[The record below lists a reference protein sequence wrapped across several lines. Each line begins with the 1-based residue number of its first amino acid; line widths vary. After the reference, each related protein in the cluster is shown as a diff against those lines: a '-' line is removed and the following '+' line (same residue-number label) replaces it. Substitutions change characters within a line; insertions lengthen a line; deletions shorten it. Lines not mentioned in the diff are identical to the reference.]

1 MKKFLAMLLAVVMV
15 LTLVACGGN
24 DTKKADGQVVIGS
37 DTEESGDWAYS
48 AFQTSPNATDNEVV
62 KLTDDLLTVDTDQHG
77 DYVVNKTVVKS
88 YERIEEENG
97 NVTYKFVLNDGLK
110 FNNGEAVTAQDFLA
124 WTMFLSSPAG
134 KEMGVVSAAYDQL
147 PGGVAYRNGETNVLA
162 GLRLFDDK
170 TFSVTILKTNE
181 AGDTDYLPY
190 YYDLG
195 YAAMRG
201 VNLTYWFGEGWSVKD
216 DGEGAYF
223 VNADG
228 KEFTAANVGDAVTA
242 ARYATSD
249 RVTSGPYNLV
259 SFDQSSREIVLE
271 ANENYNGNF
280 EGQKPGIQKLVIVKT
295 EQDTVMDMIATGQI
309 QIYSGIG
316 DGAQV
321 NAALDLIE
329 AGTIDSSYTTYD
341 RAGYGYFA
349 YACDFGPSQFVEF
362 RQAVAYLLDRNEF
375 AQTFCQGWGGV
386 VHGPYCT
393 AFSMTSK
400 TDIDK
405 KVNHYDYNPEK
416 AVELLKQAGFVYN
429 ADGSDYV
436 DGSGEIRYAKV
447 TAEQAQYYDNF
458 NKVLADGTIL
468 MPATLNWASSE
479 NNSVSALLST
489 MLANSEATKNAGV
502 SIVKT
507 EMTFPELLNY
517 MYRQDAYGIGG
528 DYSVPTY
535 NMFNL
540 ATGWNAGVYDF
551 AYNWSTDPTYI
562 EMGYNVQHLYDEELD
577 QLSMDMV
584 YGVEPGDEAT
594 FLELWEKYVIRWN
607 EELPMV
613 PLYANIYVTLYPNT
627 IDNYAEDSFWGFD
640 RAILY
645 ANWVGSAK

>member
-24 DTKKADGQVVIGS
+24 DTKKADGQVVIGTS
-37 DTEESGDWAYS
+37 TEASGDWAYS
-48 AFQTSPNATDNEVV
+48 AFTRNPNATDNEVV
-62 KLTDDLLTVDTDQHG
+62 KLTDDMNTIDTDQHG
-77 DYVVNKTVVKS
+77 DYVINKTVVKS

-97 NVTYKFVLNDGLK
+97 NVTFKFVINDGLK
-110 FNNGEAVTAQDFLA
+110 FNNGEAVTAENFVA
-124 WTMFLSSPAG
+124 WTMFLVSPAG
-134 KEMGVVSAAYDQL
+134 KEMGVVSATYNML
-147 PGGVAYRNGETNVLA
+147 PGGLAYRNGETNVLSA
-162 GLRLFDDK
+162 VRLYDEK
-170 TFSVTILKTNE
+170 TFSITIAKTGEDGETN
-181 AGDTDYLPY
+181 YLPY

-195 YAAMRG
+195 YGAMQA

-216 DGEGAYF
+216 DGEGVYF

-228 KEFTAANVGDAVTA
+228 KEFTAETVGETVKAGRFATGNRVTA
-242 ARYATSD
+242 
-249 RVTSGPYNLV
+249 GPYNLV
-259 SFDQSSREIVLE
+259 SYDQSSSEIVLE
-271 ANENYNGNF
+271 VNENYNGNF

-295 EQDTVMDMIATGQI
+295 SDDTVMDMISTGQI
-309 QIYSGIG
+309 QIYSGIA

-321 NAALDLIE
+321 NAVLDLIE
-329 AGTIDSSYTTYD
+329 AGTIDSSPSQYD
-341 RAGYGYFA
+341 RAGYGYFGF
-349 YACDFGPSQFVEF
+349 ACDLGPAQFTEF
-362 RQAVAYLLDRNEF
+362 RQAVAYLLNRVEF
-375 AQTFCQGWGGV
+375 AQTFCQGWGSV

-436 DGSGEIRYAKV
+436 DGSGEVRYAKV
-447 TAEQAQYYDNF
+447 TEEQARYYESF

-479 NNSVSALLST
+479 GNSVSALLTT
-489 MLANSEATKNAGV
+489 MLASSDATKAAGV

-507 EMTFPELLNY
+507 EMTFPSLLSY
-517 MYRQDAYGIGG
+517 MYRQEMNGAVG
-528 DYSVPTY
+528 DFSVPTY

-540 ATGWNAGVYDF
+540 ATGYNGGVYDES
-551 AYNWSTDPTYI
+551 YNWTTDPEYI
-562 EMGYNVQHLYDEELD
+562 EQGYNVQHLYDKELD

-594 FLELWEKYVIRWN
+594 YLSLWEKYIIRWN
-607 EELPMV
+607 ELLPMV
-613 PLYANIYVTLYPNT
+613 PLYANIYVTVYPNT
-627 IDNYAEDSFWGFD
+627 IDNYAEDSFWGFE

-645 ANWVGSAK
+645 ANWVGAK

>member
-37 DTEESGDWAYS
+37 DTEASGDWAYS
-48 AFQTSPNATDNEVV
+48 AFTRNPNATDNAVV
-62 KLTDDLLTVDTDQHG
+62 KLTDDMNTIDTDQHG
-77 DYVVNKTVVKS
+77 DYVINKTVVKS

-97 NVTYKFVLNDGLK
+97 NVTFKFVINDGLK
-110 FNNGEAVTAQDFLA
+110 FNNGEAVTAENFVA
-124 WTMFLSSPAG
+124 WTMFLVSPAG
-134 KEMGVVSAAYDQL
+134 KEMGVVSATYNML
-147 PGGVAYRNGETNVLA
+147 PGGLAYRNGETNVLSA
-162 GLRLFDDK
+162 VRLYDEK
-170 TFSVTILKTNE
+170 TFSITIAKTGEDGETN
-181 AGDTDYLPY
+181 YLPY

-195 YAAMRG
+195 YGAMQA

-216 DGEGAYF
+216 DGEGVYF

-228 KEFTAANVGDAVTA
+228 KEFTAATVGDTVTA
-242 ARYATSD
+242 GRFATGN
-249 RVTSGPYNLV
+249 RVTAGPYNLV
-259 SFDQSSREIVLE
+259 SFDESSREIVLE

-321 NAALDLIE
+321 NAVLDLIE
-329 AGTIDSSYTTYD
+329 AGTIDSSPSQYD
-341 RAGYGYFA
+341 RAGYGYFGF
-349 YACDFGPSQFVEF
+349 ACDLGPAQFTEF
-362 RQAVAYLLDRNEF
+362 RQAVAYLLNRVEF

-436 DGSGEIRYAKV
+436 DGSGEVRYAKV
-447 TAEQAQYYDNF
+447 TEEQARYYDNF

-479 NNSVSALLST
+479 NNPVSALLST
-489 MLANSEATKNAGV
+489 MLASSDATKAAGI

-507 EMTFPELLNY
+507 EMTFPSLLSY
-517 MYRQDAYGIGG
+517 MYRQEMNGAVG
-528 DYSVPTY
+528 DFSVPTY

-540 ATGWNAGVYDF
+540 ATGYNGGVYDES
-551 AYNWSTDPTYI
+551 YNWTTDPEYI
-562 EMGYNVQHLYDEELD
+562 EQGYNVQHLYDKELD

-594 FLELWEKYVIRWN
+594 YLSLWEKYIIRWN
-607 EELPMV
+607 ELLPMV
-613 PLYANIYVTLYPNT
+613 PLYANIYVTVYPNT
-627 IDNYAEDSFWGFD
+627 IDNYAEDSFWGFE

-645 ANWVGSAK
+645 ANWVGTK

>member
-1 MKKFLAMLLAVVMV
+1 MKKFLALLLAVVMV
-15 LTLVACGGN
+15 LTMVACGE
-24 DTKKADGQVVIGS
+24 KAPKADGQVVIGS
-37 DTEESGDWAYS
+37 DTEASGDWAYS
-48 AFQTSPNATDNEVV
+48 AFQSNPNATDNEVV
-62 KLTDDLLTVDTDQHG
+62 RLTDDMLTVDTDQHG
-77 DYVVNKTVVKS
+77 DYVINKTVVKS

-97 NVTYKFVLNDGLK
+97 NVTFKFVLNDGLK
-110 FNNGEAVTAQDFLA
+110 FNNGEAVTAQNFVAWAMFLA
-124 WTMFLSSPAG
+124 SPAG

-147 PGGVAYRNGETNVLA
+147 PGGVAYRNGETNVLP
-162 GLRLFDDK
+162 GLRIYDEK
-170 TFSVTILKTNE
+170 TFSITILKTNE
-181 AGDTDYLPY
+181 AGDTNYLPY

-195 YAAMRG
+195 YGALRA
-201 VNLTYWFGEGWSVKD
+201 VNLTYWFGEGWSVAD
-216 DGEGAYF
+216 DGEGVYF

-228 KEFTAANVGDAVTA
+228 KDFTAANIGDAVTA

-249 RVTSGPYNLV
+249 RVTTGAYNLV

-271 ANENYNGNF
+271 ANENFNGNF
-280 EGQKPGIQKLVIVKT
+280 EGQKPGVKKLVIVKT

-309 QIYSGIG
+309 QIYSGIA

-329 AGTIDSSYTTYD
+329 AGTIDSSTCEYD
-341 RAGYGYFA
+341 RAGYGYFS
-349 YACDFGPSQFVEF
+349 YACDFGPTQFVEF

-436 DGSGEIRYAKV
+436 DGSGEVRYAKV

-458 NKVLADGTIL
+458 NKVLSDGTIL
-468 MPATLNWASSE
+468 MPATINWASSE

-540 ATGWNAGVYDF
+540 ATGYNGGAYDES
-551 AYNWSTDPTYI
+551 YNWTTKEDYI
-562 EMGYNVQHLYDEELD
+562 EQGYNTDHLYDEELD
-577 QLSMDMV
+577 KLSMDMV

-594 FLELWEKYVIRWN
+594 YLDLWEKYIIRWN
-607 EELPMV
+607 ELLPKV
-613 PLYANIYVTLYPNT
+613 PLYANIYVTVYPNT
-627 IDNYAEDSFWGFD
+627 IDNYAEDSFWGFE

-645 ANWVGSAK
+645 ANWVGTK